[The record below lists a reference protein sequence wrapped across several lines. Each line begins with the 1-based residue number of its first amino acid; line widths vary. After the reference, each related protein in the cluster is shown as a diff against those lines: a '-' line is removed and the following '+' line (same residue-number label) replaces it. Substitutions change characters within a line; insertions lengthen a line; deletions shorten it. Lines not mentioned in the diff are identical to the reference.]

1 MYDYEITVDH
11 CPQCLM
17 PIEPN
22 ADRCS
27 ACDSAIRRTPKNL
40 ASATLPELN
49 KHIIAYSNLAKEHPE
64 SKLANAQMGMCFAK
78 LRQYDKAL
86 TFLDKATEDNWED
99 DGAWF
104 MTAVCLLRGKKP
116 FLAQR
121 ADINKAIDCLNTAN
135 QINPSALNYLLLG
148 FIKEDYFERKYLNVS
163 PSSAE
168 EYANAEELGATDEDK
183 STLASLLGL

>member
-1 MYDYEITVDH
+1 MYDYEITVDQ
-11 CPQCLM
+11 CPQCHR
-17 PIEPN
+17 PVGPN
-22 ADRCS
+22 DETCGS
-27 ACDSAIRRTPKNL
+27 GHPIRRTPRNI
-40 ASATLPELN
+40 ASAGIPELN
-49 KHIIAYSNLAKEHPE
+49 KYIIAYGNLAKEHPE

-78 LRQYDKAL
+78 LKQYDKAL

-121 ADINKAIDCLNTAN
+121 QDINKAIDCLNTAN
-135 QINPSALNYLLLG
+135 QINPSSLNYVLLG

-163 PSSAE
+163 PSAAE
-168 EYANAEELGATDEDK
+168 EYAKASEYGNIDDDK